1 MDDDGDIQIVS
12 FDKEKPP
19 QFIPG
24 NGQAGILPV
33 PFQNNKL
40 LDVIEEDSEEAEG
53 YINELPPY
61 SLVESIITNTN
72 NINTTDR
79 NCFSRYHYETFNDKT
94 FSRAELDFSK
104 FRKTM
109 REVLSMKDTKTSLRR
124 KRFTQSKLFRGP
136 LQGHS

>member
-40 LDVIEEDSEEAEG
+40 LDVIEKDSEEAEG

-61 SLVESIITNTN
+61 SLVESIITSPTLT
-72 NINTTDR
+72 ISTLPI
-79 NCFSRYHYETFNDKT
+79 ETI
-94 FSRAELDFSK
+94 SAAI
-104 FRKTM
+104 TM
-109 REVLSMKDTKTSLRR
+109 RLSMIRHLAERS
-124 KRFTQSKLFRGP
+124 
-136 LQGHS
+136 